1 MPSYLNFKLKIALEE
16 TVEDVEENIIIIIRD
31 AIISV
36 VRERDKIG
44 KALPPPP
51 PPPPWMVFQMIIV
64 VINVTCEKGTW
75 WVEERERERRGE
87 DTRFEVG

>member
-16 TVEDVEENIIIIIRD
+16 TVEDVEENIIIIIRV

-51 PPPPWMVFQMIIV
+51 PPPPPHPPP
-64 VINVTCEKGTW
+64 
-75 WVEERERERRGE
+75 RE
-87 DTRFEVG
+87 